1 MIGVRCVDDKSTC
14 VDRGIDAVLRE
25 YRHSRGKLLSHSS
38 EQTPLRGRDSPPA
51 GQWRYFRNFVAYKKE
66 LITYEYG

>member
-1 MIGVRCVDDKSTC
+1 MIGVRYVDDKSTC
-14 VDRGIDAVLRE
+14 VDREIVAVLRE
-25 YRHSRGKLLSHSS
+25 KIHSRGKLLSRSS
-38 EQTPLRGRDSPPA
+38 EQTPLRGRGRPPA